1 MEQKIILIAIVCAFA
16 LFLTLRMRWRRQSQS
31 KKHDLNYQKEAKAV
45 PEALYVDSTYTK
57 SAALDG
63 EPVYFNFNGHSWE
76 AYETLG
82 LTPGASMDEVK
93 KAYQHE
99 LSMVDSS
106 SQVFITTAFEAILSK
121 AK

>member
-1 MEQKIILIAIVCAFA
+1 
-16 LFLTLRMRWRRQSQS
+16 MRWRRQSQN
-31 KKHDLNYQKEAKAV
+31 KKHDLNYTKETKVV
-45 PEALYVDSTYTK
+45 PEALYVDSTYTS

-82 LTPGASMDEVK
+82 LTPGATLEEVK
-93 KAYQHE
+93 KAYQQE

-106 SQVFITTAFEAILSK
+106 SQIFITTAYEAILSK

>member
-16 LFLTLRMRWRRQSQS
+16 LFLTLRMRWRRQSQN
-31 KKHDLNYQKEAKAV
+31 KKHDLNYTKETKVV
-45 PEALYVDSTYTK
+45 PEALYVDSTYTS

-82 LTPGASMDEVK
+82 LTPGATLEEVK
-93 KAYQHE
+93 KAYQQE

-106 SQVFITTAFEAILSK
+106 SQIFITTAYEAILSK